1 MKSAVETLN
10 PTRVKLTVEVPFDE
24 LKPSLDAAYQ
34 SISKQVTVPG
44 FRKGHVPPRIIDQR
58 IGRGAVIEEAVN
70 EALPR
75 FYAQAVEES
84 DVRPLG
90 QPTVDVTEVPDPAKG
105 GELKFTAEVDVRP
118 EVELPELEGIAVTVD
133 AVEVSDADVD
143 ERLDNLRERFGTLVT
158 VERAAQTGDFVSLDI
173 SATIDDEEID
183 TVSGVSYEVGS
194 GTMLEGMDEAV
205 TGLQAGE
212 QTTFTAPLAGGD
224 RAGQEAEVTVTV
236 QSVKERELPAPDDE
250 FAQLASEFD
259 TLDEL
264 RDDLRQQVAQTK
276 KVEQGLQARER
287 LLERLVETVDVPVP
301 EGIVADEVHRHL
313 EGEDRLQDDEHR
325 AEVDAEAR
333 KAFKQQLLLD
343 ARRRE
348 GAGAGRPE
356 RADRLHRRQRAAVRH
371 GPERVREGGRRGR
384 AGAGHGLRGGPPQGA
399 RRGARE
405 GGRDGR
411 VGQPGRPL
419 RALQG
424 RGRRRGAA
432 RGRGRGGRRRRA
444 GGVRRFG
451 CRGPGGLRPDGPADH
466 RGGRLRAGRR
476 QGLNPLQPPRH
487 GRRTPA
493 GCAVRGV
500 SWCHVHHGE
509 WREGPAP

>member
-1 MKSAVETLN
+1 MVCGLSLRAPSPARGVPTADSPGRPPGQIPSNPQESTAVKSAVETLN

-24 LKPSLDAAYQ
+24 LKPSLDAAYT

-58 IGRGAVIEEAVN
+58 VGRGAVIEEAVN

-118 EVELPELEGIAVTVD
+118 ELELPELEGIAVTVD
-133 AVEVSDADVD
+133 DVEVSDADVD
-143 ERLDNLRERFGTLVT
+143 ERVESLRERFGTLVG
-158 VERAAQTGDFVSLDI
+158 VERAAQPGDFVTLDI
-173 SATIDDEEID
+173 SAVIDGDEID

-205 TGLQAGE
+205 TGLQGGE

-236 QSVKERELPAPDDE
+236 QSVKERELPALDDD

-259 TLDEL
+259 TLQEL
-264 RDDLRQQVAQTK
+264 RDDLRGQVAQTK
-276 KVEQGLQARER
+276 RVEQGLQARER
-287 LLERLVETVDVPVP
+287 LLEHLVETVEVPVP

-313 EGEDRLQDDEHR
+313 EGEGRLEDDEHR

-343 ARRRE
+343 AVAEKVQVQVAQNELIEYIVSSAQQYGMDPNAFAKAVDEAGQVPAMVAEVARRKALANVLE
-348 GAGAGRPE
+348 K
-356 RADRLHRRQRAAVRH
+356 AAVTDAS
-371 GPERVREGGRRGR
+371 GNAVDLSSLFVDEGDDLLGGDQSGDAPAE
-384 AGAGHGLRGGPPQGA
+384 AGEAPTASAPVA
-399 RRGARE
+399 AAS
-405 GGRDGR
+405 D
-411 VGQPGRPL
+411 PT
-419 RALQG
+419 ALPTI
-424 RGRRRGAA
+424 AVA
-432 RGRGRGGRRRRA
+432 D
-444 GGVRRFG
+444 FE
-451 CRGPGGLRPDGPADH
+451 PDDAK
-466 RGGRLRAGRR
+466 A
-476 QGLNPLQPPRH
+476 
-487 GRRTPA
+487 
-493 GCAVRGV
+493 
-500 SWCHVHHGE
+500 
-509 WREGPAP
+509 

>member
-1 MKSAVETLN
+1 VKSAVETLN

-70 EALPR
+70 DALPR

-118 EVELPELEGIAVTVD
+118 EVELPELEGIPVTVD
-133 AVEVSDADVD
+133 DVEISDGDVD
-143 ERLDNLRERFGTLVT
+143 ERLDNLRQRFGTLVT
-158 VERAAQTGDFVSLDI
+158 VERAAQAGDFVSLDI

-183 TVSGVSYEVGS
+183 SVSGVSYEVGS

-287 LLERLVETVDVPVP
+287 LLEHLVETVDVPVP

-343 ARRRE
+343 AVAE
-348 GAGAGRPE
+348 KVQVQVAQNELIDYIVNSAQQYGMDPNAFAKAVDEAGQVPAMVAE
-356 RADRLHRRQRAAVRH
+356 V
-371 GPERVREGGRRGR
+371 
-384 AGAGHGLRGGPPQGA
+384 A
-399 RRGARE
+399 RRKALATVLEKATVTDASGNPVDLSELFKAE
-405 GGRDGR
+405 DGDED
-411 VGQPGRPL
+411 
-419 RALQG
+419 ALAG
-424 RGRRRGAA
+424 EAEEAA
-432 RGRGRGGRRRRA
+432 GDAQAASGPS
-444 GGVRRFG
+444 GVPVPAAQVASDPTALPTIAVADFE
-451 CRGPGGLRPDGPADH
+451 PDDAK
-466 RGGRLRAGRR
+466 A
-476 QGLNPLQPPRH
+476 
-487 GRRTPA
+487 
-493 GCAVRGV
+493 
-500 SWCHVHHGE
+500 
-509 WREGPAP
+509 

>member
-10 PTRVKLTVEVPFDE
+10 PTRVKLTVEVPFEE

-70 EALPR
+70 DALPR

-133 AVEVSDADVD
+133 DLEVSDADVD
-143 ERLDNLRERFGTLVT
+143 ERLDNLRQRFGTLVT

-183 TVSGVSYEVGS
+183 SVSGVSYEVGS

-212 QTTFTAPLAGGD
+212 QTTFNAPLAGGD

-264 RDDLRQQVAQTK
+264 RGDLREQVAQSK

-287 LLERLVETVDVPVP
+287 LLDHLVETVDVPVP
-301 EGIVADEVHRHL
+301 DGIVADEVHRHL
-313 EGEDRLQDDEHR
+313 EGEGRLEDDEHR

-343 ARRRE
+343 AVAE
-348 GAGAGRPE
+348 KVQVQVAQNELIDYIVASAQQYGMDPNAFAKAVDEAGQVPAMVSE
-356 RADRLHRRQRAAVRH
+356 V
-371 GPERVREGGRRGR
+371 
-384 AGAGHGLRGGPPQGA
+384 A
-399 RRGARE
+399 RRK
-405 GGRDGR
+405 
-411 VGQPGRPL
+411 
-419 RALQG
+419 ALATVLEKATVTDASGNPVDLSELFKAEAGDDELLTGEDDVDAGEAQ
-424 RGRRRGAA
+424 AA
-432 RGRGRGGRRRRA
+432 SGDPSA
-444 GGVRRFG
+444 QA
-451 CRGPGGLRPDGPADH
+451 GPA
-466 RGGRLRAGRR
+466 
-476 QGLNPLQPPRH
+476 
-487 GRRTPA
+487 
-493 GCAVRGV
+493 
-500 SWCHVHHGE
+500 
-509 WREGPAP
+509 GPATSDPTALPTIAVADFEPDDAKA